1 MFKEYLYYIGF
12 RIYDIFN
19 RNNDNTNSVKNTD
32 NLNMQDMSKDDEIYR
47 KDGNIYRKRGYK
59 EQKDNSKRRKSSRYN
74 KRKKYI
80 FQKCVVLIAAV
91 LWLIAALNMLW
102 GISGYGFLNFVAADS
117 KNTLNNGNR
126 IAAAFGGTFEGMSF
140 KRVQGSVSV
149 YAKYCNT
156 TLTGNAKDIILEQI
170 ADKIGIDRY
179 TINEAI
185 EDENSVRTLAQCSAS
200 GDVICKFITVDKG
213 VKGADVSQYI
223 YIGITLNNSID
234 TIFTYEKIVNDIL
247 DSLNID
253 AQVTVNLKGTIDGY
267 LDTEK
272 KDIITNTILDK
283 TGAVVVAQKK
293 DGQMYTVYG
302 YDKKI
307 EEYIMSVNDKIN
319 INISMSYDKKN
330 NETYVYYSTPL
341 NNEDY

>member
-1 MFKEYLYYIGF
+1 MMRYTEKMVIYTGNGEIKNRKIIVREEKAVDITKE
-12 RIYDIFN
+12 
-19 RNNDNTNSVKNTD
+19 KN
-32 NLNMQDMSKDDEIYR
+32 I
-47 KDGNIYRKRGYK
+47 
-59 EQKDNSKRRKSSRYN
+59 
-74 KRKKYI
+74 I

-126 IAAAFGGTFEGMSF
+126 IAAAFGGTFEDMSF

-156 TLTGNAKDIILEQI
+156 ALTGNAKDIILEQI

-179 TINEAI
+179 TINETI

-253 AQVTVNLKGTIDGY
+253 AQVTVNLKGTVDGY
-267 LDTEK
+267 LDTGK

-319 INISMSYDKKN
+319 INISMSYDEKN